1 MKRDFSSTAK
11 EDLINTIKQVED
23 EKICNF
29 TDWFGDR
36 WYDFEDLIGV
46 LDAKKSIDNINSYHK
61 KVLDKNNTSK
71 TEIDNIFNSVYNVSS
86 NYSVRFS
93 AVKSQFESFNKLIL
107 EMGELINP
115 NNEYTPKEIRASLSS
130 LFADYDVKSD
140 IFSKLQD
147 EGLSEDDL
155 DKYDENV
162 LGEIL
167 DYVAD
172 SIIDNIPSIKVG
184 QEVSIPIGVGLSFFY
199 KISTTLK
206 GSGDATINATIDE
219 QKIEL
224 KNVSWKK
231 SAGGELLSADVS
243 VNSDEEASVSVS
255 STNTSVS
262 VDGASATASYSY
274 KLGDNTYTF
283 ETSYGVNEFTI
294 QESVKTDLSGGSV
307 TTTIGIKKSNQ
318 TNWKPL
324 PVPEPVY
331 SPSPI
336 QVPSL
341 NVDWEKVA
349 TVTAVVSVVAITAGI
364 VLAVPTGGTSL
375 VLCAI

>member
-11 EDLINTIKQVED
+11 TELINAINQVED
-23 EKICNF
+23 EKWSNF

-115 NNEYTPKEIRASLSS
+115 NNGYTPKEIKDSLSR
-130 LFADYDVKSD
+130 LFADYDVKLD
-140 IFSKLQD
+140 IFGKLQG

-155 DKYDENV
+155 DMYDENV

-184 QEVSIPIGVGLSFFY
+184 QEASIPIGVGLTFFY
-199 KISTTLK
+199 KVSTTLK

-231 SAGGELLSADVS
+231 SAGGELLSGDVS
-243 VNSDEEASVSVS
+243 VNSDEEASASINS
-255 STNTSVS
+255 PNTSTS
-262 VDGASATASYSY
+262 FDNNGFSGSTSY
-274 KLGDNTYTF
+274 KFGKNTYTF

-294 QESVKTDLSGGSV
+294 QESVKTDLGGDSI
-307 TTTIGIKKSNQ
+307 TTTIGIKKSNE

-324 PVPEPVY
+324 PAPEPVY
-331 SPSPI
+331 NPSPI
-336 QVPSL
+336 EVPTL

-349 TVTAVVSVVAITAGI
+349 TVTAVVSVVAIAAGI
-364 VLAVPTGGTSL
+364 ILAVPTGGTSL